1 MQSFCVK
8 NNARVVKIRHRGLTK
23 SKKCVNLYRGKA
35 VYKRRIIMQRFGIG
49 EMEMKMAKL
58 LWDREGIGSGAVV
71 KLCAEEFGWKKSTTY
86 TMLRRLCEHG
96 LFQNV
101 NSIVTS
107 VMSEDEYKAKV
118 GTDLVNDKF
127 EGSLPMFV
135 AAFTKKNKLSA
146 KDKKELLA
154 IIEGSRK

>member
-1 MQSFCVK
+1 
-8 NNARVVKIRHRGLTK
+8 
-23 SKKCVNLYRGKA
+23 
-35 VYKRRIIMQRFGIG
+35 MQRFGIG

-101 NSIVTS
+101 NSVVTS
-107 VMSEDEYKAKV
+107 VMSEEDYKAKV

-127 EGSLPMFV
+127 CGSLPMFV
-135 AAFTKKNKLSA
+135 ASFTRKNKLSK
-146 KDKKELLA
+146 KDRDELMD
-154 IIEGSRK
+154 IIDKAQK

>member
-1 MQSFCVK
+1 
-8 NNARVVKIRHRGLTK
+8 
-23 SKKCVNLYRGKA
+23 
-35 VYKRRIIMQRFGIG
+35 MQRFGIG

-58 LWDREGIGSGAVV
+58 LWEREGVGSGVVV

-107 VMSEDEYKAKV
+107 VMSEEQYKAKV
-118 GTDLVNDKF
+118 AKDMIGDKF
-127 EGSLPMFV
+127 EDSIAEMV
-135 AAFTKKNKLSA
+135 ATVVKYHGMPD
-146 KDKKELLA
+146 KDWERLEDML
-154 IIEGSRK
+154 RKQR

>member
-1 MQSFCVK
+1 
-8 NNARVVKIRHRGLTK
+8 
-23 SKKCVNLYRGKA
+23 
-35 VYKRRIIMQRFGIG
+35 MQRFGIG

-71 KLCAEEFGWKKSTTY
+71 KLCAEQFGWKKSTTY

-107 VMSEDEYKAKV
+107 VMSEEQYKANV
-118 GTDLVNDKF
+118 AFALINDKF
-127 EGSLPMFV
+127 GGSL
-135 AAFTKKNKLSA
+135 
-146 KDKKELLA
+146 KELVA
-154 IIEGSRK
+154 TVTKYYGPQAS

>member
-1 MQSFCVK
+1 MNSFDG
-8 NNARVVKIRHRGLTK
+8 GLTCDNICGK
-23 SKKCVNLYRGKA
+23 LFTIKLGMFHAKEGGYYAAFRYWRDGNEDGKA
-35 VYKRRIIMQRFGIG
+35 
-49 EMEMKMAKL
+49 AL
-58 LWDREGIGSGAVV
+58 DREGIGSGAVV

-107 VMSEDEYKAKV
+107 VMSEDDYKAKV
-118 GTDLVNDKF
+118 GTELVNDKF
-127 EGSLPMFV
+127 DGSLPMFV

-154 IIEGSRK
+154 IIEGSKK

>member
-1 MQSFCVK
+1 
-8 NNARVVKIRHRGLTK
+8 
-23 SKKCVNLYRGKA
+23 
-35 VYKRRIIMQRFGIG
+35 MQRFGIG

-71 KLCAEEFGWKKSTTY
+71 KLCAEEFNWKKSTTY

-107 VMSEDEYKAKV
+107 VMSEDDYKAKV
-118 GTDLVNDKF
+118 GTELVNDKF
-127 EGSLPMFV
+127 GGSLPMFV
-135 AAFTKKNKLSA
+135 AAFTRKNKLSK
-146 KDKKELLA
+146 KDRDELLA
-154 IIEGSRK
+154 IIDKADK

>member
-1 MQSFCVK
+1 
-8 NNARVVKIRHRGLTK
+8 
-23 SKKCVNLYRGKA
+23 
-35 VYKRRIIMQRFGIG
+35 MQRFGIG

-86 TMLRRLCEHG
+86 TMLRRLTEHG

-107 VMSEDEYKAKV
+107 VMSEEQYKAKV
-118 GTDLVNDKF
+118 AKDLIDDKF
-127 EGSLPMFV
+127 GGSIADMV
-135 AAFTKKNKLSA
+135 AAVVKCYGISKEEREKLA
-146 KDKKELLA
+146 EV
-154 IIEGSRK
+154 IRR